1 MEEPKFLAEL
11 PELSDLFEMPEAGPS
26 AMLGNARAAIV
37 NRTHRVVRER
47 AVALRARKRTLRSLA
62 APMAITSALLLIV
75 CHAVWTTI
83 SQNSFGLGELNTVS
97 EEIEET
103 ASRLLSGQAMDSGG
117 PVYILLMWFLPISL
131 VAIVTLLVRRQRGRY
146 DDEVTR

>member
-1 MEEPKFLAEL
+1 MDEPRL
-11 PELSDLFEMPEAGPS
+11 PETSSVAPPDRKHAAS
-26 AMLGNARAAIV
+26 ATLGNARAAIV

-47 AVALRARKRTLRSLA
+47 AAAIHARKLKMRSVA
-62 APMAITSALLLIV
+62 IPMAICSALLLIV

-83 SQNSFGLGELNTVS
+83 SQNSFGLGELNTVG
-97 EEIEET
+97 EELEET

-131 VAIVTLLVRRQRGRY
+131 VTIAMLLVRRKRGRY
-146 DDEVTR
+146 DDEVLR